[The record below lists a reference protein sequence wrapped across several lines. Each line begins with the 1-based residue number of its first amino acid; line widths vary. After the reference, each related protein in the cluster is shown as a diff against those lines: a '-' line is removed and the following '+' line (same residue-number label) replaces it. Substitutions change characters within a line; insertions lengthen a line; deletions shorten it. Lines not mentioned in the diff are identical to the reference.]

1 MAVDGHLNFDTK
13 INETGFKKGLK
24 SLDSGLDSIKS
35 KLAGV
40 GAALAAA
47 FSAKEIIETAAEVKA
62 LNSQFSQTFGVLQG
76 NANAVIKSIS
86 DNSGILETR
95 LKSTASSIYAFA
107 KTAGMDS
114 ADAMNLMNEALQVTA
129 DSAAYYDRSLEETA
143 ETLKSY
149 LKGNFAN
156 DAALGLSSTEATR
169 NAKALEMF
177 GKKYN
182 ELSEAQKQLALL
194 QMVKDA
200 NALSGAMGQAAR
212 EADGWENVLGN
223 LKEAWK
229 QLIAV
234 IGQPVLAL
242 AVPVVKSLTEMMQTL
257 TEQVRGV
264 VNALG
269 EVFGIDLGN
278 ASSELSDN
286 AETAADSY
294 DDMAQAAEA
303 AEEANEG
310 SLASFDEINKI
321 GGEDSGTASETPSE
335 TPSGSALSGGTLPL
349 TVTADTAEADE
360 KIVSFLTKVKKGFA
374 KARDFIIKAFSKVRT
389 WLSDNFGGIFDRIFD
404 GLAAEGEELLGTLSG
419 IFSDVSSLAVPLKS
433 WLKND
438 LTPYWQAEFTTLG
451 NIVTGLFDSVNK
463 VFSDIWSIAVFP
475 ILSNFVSEGLP
486 MITQF
491 GTEMWTT
498 LDTLFTGIKT
508 LFDKLWSE
516 YAAPVLGLLTEIW
529 TDTVSILKAKWDE
542 YGKPIFDGL
551 RETIKNV
558 SEQIKTLLDEWVKPV
573 FDYAME
579 AADELWNDHLSPLL
593 DDILG
598 LAGDVI
604 LAAQNIYNK
613 AIAPVVR
620 WVTMKLAPI
629 VTAVG
634 KTLVDGIKK
643 RVANVTDLLRGI
655 VTFLRGVFTLNLST
669 AWAGICQVFA
679 SAWEIIKSAFGLDK
693 VKEFFE
699 SVLDAI
705 ANVFSGLPEILKAP
719 INAVIDMING
729 SFGMLNSLSV
739 DIPHLDG
746 SVTTIGFDIPEIPRL
761 AQGTVIP
768 ANYGEFLAVLGDNRR
783 EAEVVAPESAIENAV
798 MSAIV
803 KLGLQGGQG
812 NKQPVVV
819 QIMLDRRVVG
829 QAAIDDINDR
839 TKRGGRSPLM

>member
-62 LNSQFSQTFGVLQG
+62 LNSQFSQTFGVLQD

-169 NAKALEMF
+169 NAKALDMF

-200 NALSGAMGQAAR
+200 NAMSGAMGQAAR

-234 IGQPVLAL
+234 VGQPVLAL
-242 AVPVVKSLTEMMQTL
+242 AVPVVKQLTQLMQTL

-286 AETAADSY
+286 AEAAAESY
-294 DDMAQAAEA
+294 DDIAQAAEA

-310 SLASFDEINKI
+310 SLASFDEINKL
-321 GGEDSGTASETPSE
+321 GGEDSGETAETAAD
-335 TPSGSALSGGTLPL
+335 TAFSGGALNL
-349 TVTADTAEADE
+349 TVTADTVEADE
-360 KIVSFLTKVKKGFA
+360 KMVAFLTKLKKNFI
-374 KARDFIIKAFSKVRT
+374 KAHDFIKNIFTKLKT
-389 WLSDNFGGIFDRIFD
+389 WLYDNFGGTFEGIFN
-404 GLAAEGEELLGTLSG
+404 GLADEGRETLGILKG
-419 IFSDVSSLAVPLKS
+419 IFSDIKTLAQPLKA
-433 WLKND
+433 WFNND
-438 LTPYWQAEFTTLG
+438 LVPYWKAEFATLG
-451 NIVTGLFDSVNK
+451 SIVTGLYDTFNK
-463 VFSDIWSIAVFP
+463 VFSDIWNIAVFP
-475 ILSNFVSEGLP
+475 ILSNFVTDGLP

-491 GTEMWTT
+491 GTEVWTA
-498 LDTLFTGIKT
+498 LGVLFENVKS

-516 YAAPVLGLLTEIW
+516 YAAPYLTILTEIW
-529 TDTVSILKAKWDE
+529 TDTVTILKNKWDE
-542 YGKPIFDGL
+542 YGKPIFEGL
-551 RETIKNV
+551 KETFNNV
-558 SEQIKTLLDEWVKPV
+558 TAQLKLMLDKWVKPV
-573 FDYAME
+573 FDYTME

-593 DDILG
+593 DEILG
-598 LAGDVI
+598 LVGDVI
-604 LAAQNIYNK
+604 LAAQSIYNK
-613 AIAPVVR
+613 VIAPIIRWLTAKLAPVV
-620 WVTMKLAPI
+620 TTI
-629 VTAVG
+629 G
-634 KTLVDGIKK
+634 KSIVDGIKT
-643 RVANVTDLLRGI
+643 RVANITDLFKGIVKFLRGI
-655 VTFLRGVFTLNLST
+655 FMLDLAT
-669 AWAGICQVFA
+669 AWTGICEVFS
-679 SAWEIIKSAFGLDK
+679 SAWEIIKTAFGLDK
-693 VKEFFE
+693 VKDFFTGI
-699 SVLDAI
+699 VDAI
-705 ANVFSGLPEILKAP
+705 ADIFSGLGELIKSP
-719 INAVIDMING
+719 INAVIDAING
-729 SFGMLNSLSV
+729 AFGMLNSLSI
-739 DIPHLDG
+739 DIPTG
-746 SVTTIGFDIPEIPRL
+746 INETTTIGFNIPEIPRL
-761 AQGTVIP
+761 AQGTVVP

-783 EAEVVAPESAIENAV
+783 EAEVVSPVSSIKQAV
-798 MSAIV
+798 MEAMV
-803 KLGLQGGQG
+803 ELGSVGQGGSS
-812 NKQPVVV
+812 QPVIV
-819 QIMLDRRVVG
+819 QVMLDGHVLG

-839 TKRGGRSPLM
+839 TKRNGRSPLK

>member
-62 LNSQFSQTFGVLQG
+62 LGSQFSQTFGVLQD

-234 IGQPVLAL
+234 VGQPVLAL
-242 AVPVVKSLTEMMQTL
+242 AVPVVKQLTQLMQTL

-286 AETAADSY
+286 AETAAESY

-321 GGEDSGTASETPSE
+321 GGEDSGTASETPA
-335 TPSGSALSGGTLPL
+335 GSALSGGTLPL

-451 NIVTGLFDSVNK
+451 NIATGLFDSVNK
-463 VFSDIWSIAVFP
+463 VFSDIWNIAVFP
-475 ILSNFVSEGLP
+475 ILSNFVTDGLP

-498 LDTLFTGIKT
+498 FDTLFTGIKT

-516 YAAPVLGLLTEIW
+516 YAAPVLGLLTEVW

-629 VTAVG
+629 VTTIG

-643 RVANVTDLLRGI
+643 RVANVTDLFRGI

-693 VKEFFE
+693 VKEFFGG
-699 SVLDAI
+699 VVDAI
-705 ANVFSGLPEILKAP
+705 ADIFSGLGELLKAP
-719 INAVIDMING
+719 INAVIDAING
-729 SFGMLNSLSV
+729 AFGMLNSLSI
-739 DIPHLDG
+739 DIPTG
-746 SVTTIGFDIPEIPRL
+746 INKTTTIGFDIPEIPRL

-783 EAEVVAPESAIENAV
+783 EAEVVSPVSAIKQAV
-798 MSAIV
+798 MEAAV
-803 KLGLQGGQG
+803 ELGGVGQGGS
-812 NKQPVVV
+812 KQPVIV
-819 QIMLDRRVVG
+819 QIMLDKRVVG
-829 QAAIDDINDR
+829 QAAIDDINGR
-839 TKRGGRSPLM
+839 SKRNGRSPLI